1 MTSMI
6 ERIEKEKPD
15 NSFENDGLSR
25 LFEGMTV
32 LSSTWTIQNS
42 LDW

>member
-1 MTSMI
+1 MI

-15 NSFENDGLSR
+15 NSFENDGL

-32 LSSTWTIQNS
+32 LSFT
-42 LDW
+42 

>member
-1 MTSMI
+1 MISMI

-15 NSFENDGLSR
+15 NSFENDGL
-25 LFEGMTV
+25 LFEGITM
-32 LSSTWTIQNS
+32 LSLTWTIQNS